1 MPAGPDLSFER
12 AAQSRGARYVV
23 GLDEVGRGPW
33 AGPVTAC
40 AVLLHGPAPDG
51 LNDSK
56 KLSLKRR
63 DLMAPLLRQCC
74 THAYGEAS
82 VEEIDRLNIRQATH
96 LAMHRAVIGLMEQ
109 GVTPDHLLIDGID
122 MPGWVDCSAECIKR
136 GDGKSL
142 SIAAASVLAK
152 TRRDQGMVALSQQYP
167 GYGWDTNAGYGTV
180 QHREGLKKLGV
191 TPHHRRSFAPIHN
204 ILCQMG

>member
-1 MPAGPDLSFER
+1 MATGPDLSFER
-12 AAQSRGARYVV
+12 AAQSRGARCVV

-33 AGPVTAC
+33 AGPVMAC
-40 AVLLHGPAPDG
+40 AVLLHGEAPDG

-63 DLMAPLLRQCC
+63 GAMEPLLRQCC
-74 THAYGEAS
+74 QFGIGEAS
-82 VEEIDRLNIRQATH
+82 VDEIDHLNIRRATH
-96 LAMHRAVIGLMEQ
+96 LAMERAVADLMAK

-122 MPGWVDCSAECIKR
+122 MPPWVDCPAETIKR

-152 TRRDQGMVALSQQYP
+152 TRRDQGMVALAQQFP
-167 GYGWDTNAGYGTV
+167 GYGWETNVGYGTAA
-180 QHREGLKKLGV
+180 HRMGMETLGL
-191 TPHHRRSFAPIHN
+191 TPHHRKSFKPVHN
-204 ILCQMG
+204 ILCQTV